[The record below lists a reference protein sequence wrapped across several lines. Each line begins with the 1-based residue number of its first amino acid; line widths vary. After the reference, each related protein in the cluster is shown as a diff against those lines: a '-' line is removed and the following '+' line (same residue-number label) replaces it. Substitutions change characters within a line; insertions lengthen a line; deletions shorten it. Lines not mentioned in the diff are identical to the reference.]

1 MLKQRVITAII
12 LFVLF
17 LAALFGLPTAGWQA
31 LVLVVMWQGAVEWS
45 RLSGLSGRAAI
56 AYCVL
61 TLALMAGTVLL
72 DNSIT
77 LEQQTLLHLVWYVL
91 AVLFWVLL
99 VPAWLMLGWRLKNVW
114 LMGLVGWLVLLPTGL
129 AMMDLRFFNPLG
141 SYIHSPWGAWG
152 PWVLLFAMTVVMVA
166 DIAAYFTGKRFG
178 KNKLA
183 PAISPGKTWE
193 GVLGAMIGVTVYV
206 IVVAWASG
214 LYKHYPVFPGIIVAG
229 WWWVALAVI
238 GDLFESAVKR
248 QAGVKDSGAL
258 LPGHG
263 GLLDRIDALTS
274 TLPFAGIALI
284 LQRLE

>member
-12 LFVLF
+12 LFALF
-17 LAALFGLPTAGWQA
+17 LAALFGLPLVGWQA
-31 LVLVVMWQGAVEWS
+31 LVLVVVWQGAVEWA
-45 RLSGLSGRAAI
+45 RLSGLGGRTAI
-56 AYCVL
+56 FYCLL
-61 TLALMAGTVLL
+61 TLAMMAGIVWFDYSYARDL
-72 DNSIT
+72 
-77 LEQQTLLHLVWYVL
+77 QTLLHLVWYVL
-91 AVLFWVLL
+91 AVLLWVLI
-99 VPAWLMLGWRLKNVW
+99 VPAWLMLGWRPQNSW
-114 LMGLVGWLVLLPTGL
+114 LMGMVGWIVLLPTGL
-129 AMMDLRFFNPLG
+129 AMLDLRA
-141 SYIHSPWGAWG
+141 YSPWI
-152 PWVLLFAMTVVMVA
+152 LLFAMTMVMMA
-166 DIAAYFTGKRFG
+166 DISAYFTGKRFG

-193 GVLGAMIGVTVYV
+193 GVFGAMIGVTVYV
-206 IVVAWASG
+206 TVVCWATG
-214 LYKHYPVFPGIIVAG
+214 LYKHYPVFPGVIVAG

>member
-1 MLKQRVITAII
+1 LLKQRIITASI
-12 LFVLF
+12 LFALF
-17 LAALFGLPTAGWQA
+17 LAALFGLPTIGWQVV
-31 LVLVVMWQGAVEWS
+31 VLVVMWQGAVEWA
-45 RLSGLSGRAAI
+45 RLSGLKARAAT
-56 AYCVL
+56 AYWLV
-61 TLALMAGTVLL
+61 TLAMMAGMVWF
-72 DNSIT
+72 DASVA
-77 LEQQTLLHLVWYVL
+77 LEQQTWLHLVWYIL
-91 AVLFWVLL
+91 AVLLWVFV
-99 VPAWLMLGWRLKNVW
+99 VPAWLIAGWRPQNPW
-114 LMGLVGWLVLLPTGL
+114 LMGVVGWVVLLPTGL
-129 AMMDLRFFNPLG
+129 AMLDLRA
-141 SYIHSPWGAWG
+141 YSPWL
-152 PWVLLFAMTVVMVA
+152 LLFAMTLVMMA
-166 DIAAYFTGKRFG
+166 DISAYFAGKRFG

-193 GVLGAMIGVTVYV
+193 GVIGALIGVTVYV
-206 IVVAWASG
+206 IVVGWASG
-214 LYKHYPVFPGIIVAG
+214 LYKQYPVFPSAIVAG

>member
-1 MLKQRVITAII
+1 MLKQRVITASI

-17 LAALFGLPTAGWQA
+17 LAALFGLPTLGWQV
-31 LVLVVMWQGAVEWS
+31 LVLAVVWQSAVEWS
-45 RLSGLSGRAAI
+45 RLAGLNGRAATV
-56 AYCVL
+56 YWLL
-61 TLALMAGTVLL
+61 TLAMMAGMVML
-72 DNSIT
+72 DYG
-77 LEQQTLLHLVWYVL
+77 LAQQQQTLLHLVWYVL
-91 AVLFWVLL
+91 AVLLWVFV
-99 VPAWLMLGWRLKNVW
+99 VPAWLIAGWRPRNAW
-114 LMGLVGWLVLLPTGL
+114 LMGVVGWIVLLPTGL
-129 AMMDLRFFNPLG
+129 AMLDLRA
-141 SYIHSPWGAWG
+141 SSPWL
-152 PWVLLFAMTVVMVA
+152 LLFVMTVVMMA
-166 DIAAYFTGKRFG
+166 DISAYFAGKRFG

-193 GVLGAMIGVTVYV
+193 GVIGAMIGVTVYV
-206 IVVAWASG
+206 VAVYWASG
-214 LYKHYPVFPGIIVAG
+214 FYKQYPMLPGVVVAG

-274 TLPFAGIALI
+274 TLPFAAIVLV

>member
-1 MLKQRVITAII
+1 MLKQRIITASI
-12 LFVLF
+12 LFALF
-17 LAALFGLPTAGWQA
+17 LAAVFGLPPLGWQA
-31 LVLVVMWQGAVEWS
+31 LVLVVVWQGAVEWA
-45 RLSGLSGRAAI
+45 RLSGLSGRAAS
-56 AYCVL
+56 AYLLL
-61 TLALMAGTVLL
+61 TLALMAGIVWF
-72 DNSIT
+72 DNSVT
-77 LEQQTLLHLVWYVL
+77 LQQQAWLHLVCYLL
-91 AVLFWVLL
+91 AVLLWVFV
-99 VPAWLMLGWRLKNVW
+99 VPAWLIAGWRPQNTW
-114 LMGLVGWLVLLPTGL
+114 LMGIVGWVVLLPTGL
-129 AMMDLRFFNPLG
+129 AMIDLRAFNP
-141 SYIHSPWGAWG
+141 WM
-152 PWVLLFAMTVVMVA
+152 LLFVMTVVMVA
-166 DIAAYFTGKRFG
+166 DISAYFAGKRFG

-193 GVLGAMIGVTVYV
+193 GVIGAMIGVTVYV

-214 LYKHYPVFPGIIVAG
+214 IYKQYPVFPALIVAG

>member
-12 LFVLF
+12 LFALF
-17 LAALFGLPTAGWQA
+17 LAALFGLPAMGWQA
-31 LVLVVMWQGAVEWS
+31 LVLVVMWQGAVEWA

-56 AYCVL
+56 AYCVA
-61 TLALMAGTVLL
+61 TLAMMAGMVWF
-72 DNSIT
+72 DSIAA
-77 LEQQTLLHLVWYVL
+77 LAQQAWLHLAWYIL
-91 AVLFWVLL
+91 AFMLWVFV
-99 VPAWLMLGWRLKNVW
+99 VPAWLISGWRTQNAW
-114 LMGLVGWLVLLPTGL
+114 LMGVVGWAVLLPTGL
-129 AMMDLRFFNPLG
+129 AMLDLRAFNPW
-141 SYIHSPWGAWG
+141 I
-152 PWVLLFAMTVVMVA
+152 LLFVMTVVMVA
-166 DIAAYFTGKRFG
+166 DISAYFAGKRFG

-183 PAISPGKTWE
+183 PTISPGKTWE
-193 GVLGAMIGVTVYV
+193 GVFGAMAGVTLYV
-206 IVVAWASG
+206 IVVGWASG
-214 LYKHYPVFPGIIVAG
+214 LCKQYPVFPGIIVAG
-229 WWWVALAVI
+229 WWWVGLAVI